1 MYNLKIHKQIKYK
14 SFLYN
19 DSIYRKKVKKSFINY
34 IYITLLDFSIFFA
47 KDIRNCSK
55 CYGSN
60 LLLQ

>member
-34 IYITLLDFSIFFA
+34 I
-47 KDIRNCSK
+47 
-55 CYGSN
+55 
-60 LLLQ
+60 